1 MFEKKYVYLRTRCT
15 ERAAK
20 VRDLLL
26 TTKFLS
32 KKMTPYNTKY
42 DNFSLGVYV
51 TLWALLMFIATF
63 PVLIRGEGFG
73 FLMDVKES
81 LYKCLLPMVM
91 VMMIHL
97 IDTAYVMLTT
107 PDIDKEQFRWGLV
120 INFVFIVVM
129 ASALLL
135 SVTFP
140 LLWHRVVCF
149 VITWIGFI
157 VIKYMSIKLA
167 KPQVLH
173 VVDLTGGIDNC

>member
-63 PVLIRGEGFG
+63 PVLVRGEGFG
-73 FLMDVKES
+73 FLMNVKES

-120 INFVFIVVM
+120 INFIFIALM
-129 ASALLL
+129 AGALMLA
-135 SVTFP
+135 VTLP
-140 LLWHRVVCF
+140 CQCLRILCF
-149 VITWIGFI
+149 VFTWICFI

-167 KPQVLH
+167 KPQV
-173 VVDLTGGIDNC
+173 VQVIDIRS

>member
-1 MFEKKYVYLRTRCT
+1 MK
-15 ERAAK
+15 K
-20 VRDLLL
+20 VRIFANPMRRKGGKG
-26 TTKFLS
+26 TRFIVNYKVFI

-63 PVLIRGEGFG
+63 PVLVRGEGFG

-120 INFVFIVVM
+120 INFIFIAFM
-129 ASALLL
+129 AGALMLA
-135 SVTFP
+135 VTLP
-140 LLWHRVVCF
+140 CQCLRILCF
-149 VITWIGFI
+149 VFTWICFI
-157 VIKYMSIKLA
+157 VIKYMSIMLA
-167 KPQVLH
+167 KPQV
-173 VVDLTGGIDNC
+173 VQVIDIRS

>member
-1 MFEKKYVYLRTRCT
+1 
-15 ERAAK
+15 
-20 VRDLLL
+20 
-26 TTKFLS
+26 
-32 KKMTPYNTKY
+32 MTPYNTKY
-42 DNFSLGVYV
+42 DNLSLGVYV

-63 PVLIRGEGFG
+63 PFLVRGEGFG

-107 PDIDKEQFRWGLV
+107 PDIDKEQFRLGLV
-120 INFVFIVVM
+120 INFIFIVIM

-140 LLWHRVVCF
+140 LLWHRIVCF
-149 VITWIGFI
+149 VITWISFI

-173 VVDLTGGIDNC
+173 VVDLTSDIDNC